1 MILDFILPNRCLQCN
16 LIIGGK
22 DLLCQDCMLQISFT
36 HQQFGR
42 DNELFDRCSPLFPL
56 ENAFALM
63 NFQQNG
69 LSQKILHQL
78 KYAEK
83 EYYAH
88 HIAEWTIEKLSFENP
103 PDLMVTIPLHPKKEN
118 KRGYNQLHLFAK
130 SISEHFN
137 IPLDN
142 NLLKR
147 NFYNQAQAKKDKNHR
162 ENLYDIFSTTR
173 EITNQ
178 HVLLIDD
185 VLTTGNTMASAVWE
199 ILKYQGNKVS
209 IMTMAID

>member
-1 MILDFILPNRCLQCN
+1 
-16 LIIGGK
+16 
-22 DLLCQDCMLQISFT
+22 MLQISFT
-36 HQQFGR
+36 HHQFGSE
-42 DNELFDRCSPLFPL
+42 NELFDRCSPLFPL
-56 ENAFALM
+56 EYAFALM
-63 NFQQNG
+63 NFEQNG

-83 EYYAH
+83 EYFAQ
-88 HIAEWTIEKLSFENP
+88 HIADWTIEKLSFENP
-103 PDLMVTIPLHPKKEN
+103 PDLMVTIPLHPKKEK

-130 SISEHFN
+130 NISEHFM
-137 IPLDN
+137 IPLYN

-162 ENLYDIFSTTR
+162 ENLSDIFSATR

-185 VLTTGNTMASAVWE
+185 VLTTGNTMASAAWE
-199 ILKYQGNKVS
+199 ILKFQGNKVS
-209 IMTMAID
+209 ILTMAID